1 MVSHTCVERCVRQP
15 EGGGV
20 EVGIEIPVV
29 GDNQPVRPPPAARGE
44 LEKEVPH
51 AVSNR
56 AAHKEIITL
65 IASVLVRAESMS
77 VYVIPESMNQATRTC
92 IVIYC
97 KEGNKSP
104 PKASRWPPQK
114 NNRFFVVC
122 ERSTTKHRCLCLR
135 CGTSNF
141 TSNTIM
147 SYFRL
152 AARGNLCRKTFA
164 CGLDSPARALG
175 GPGHET
181 AVLKFLPLGHLS

>member
-65 IASVLVRAESMS
+65 IASVLVRAESKS
-77 VYVIPESMNQATRTC
+77 VHGATASVNQAAGTC
-92 IVIYC
+92 TVLFSQRGTIRLQTLD
-97 KEGNKSP
+97 GGH
-104 PKASRWPPQK
+104 PKTLQK
-114 NNRFFVVC
+114 CFAVV
-122 ERSTTKHRCLCLR
+122 
-135 CGTSNF
+135 
-141 TSNTIM
+141 
-147 SYFRL
+147 
-152 AARGNLCRKTFA
+152 
-164 CGLDSPARALG
+164 
-175 GPGHET
+175 
-181 AVLKFLPLGHLS
+181 

>member
-56 AAHKEIITL
+56 AAHKEITTL
-65 IASVLVRAESMS
+65 IASVLVRAESMC
-77 VYVIPESMNQATRTC
+77 VYVIPESVNQATPTC
-92 IVIYC
+92 TVFC
-97 KEGNKSP
+97 QEGNKSP

-114 NNRFFVVC
+114 YNRFFVVVC
-122 ERSTTKHRCLCLR
+122 ERTTAKHRCLCLR
-135 CGTSNF
+135 GGT
-141 TSNTIM
+141 I
-147 SYFRL
+147 
-152 AARGNLCRKTFA
+152 
-164 CGLDSPARALG
+164 
-175 GPGHET
+175 
-181 AVLKFLPLGHLS
+181 